1 MGVRGPTAHLSGLG
15 LLLLISLEFVV
26 LYLPR
31 VEELV
36 VLILVEPGQ
45 LVLETLVDKL
55 ANLN

>member
-1 MGVRGPTAHLSGLG
+1 LG

-45 LVLETLVDKL
+45 LVLETLVYHL
-55 ANLN
+55 VYPTILG